1 MRNPTILILDQSDE
15 LADQVSDVIDDL
27 RPRPRIVACQRI
39 ETVCDVLSEDGPFD
53 VMVAGPSL
61 GDQAGLARL
70 RLIHDELPAM
80 AMVLAFDHRPDA
92 HLRDLVRVG
101 ALDLLQLP
109 VHDKEVL
116 ECLQRAVETAR
127 RLEPPVPVV
136 VPSSAVAAAPSAM
149 PARAL
154 GKVLTVASATG
165 GCGKTFLATNLAYFL
180 ARHSGGRVCVI
191 DLDLQFG
198 EVSTALRLKP
208 RFTIYDALQREDND
222 EADLARHFP
231 EYLVAHSTGVH
242 VLAAPKDP
250 SEADRINPPDVTRI
264 IEAARQHF
272 DHVVVDTPSA
282 LTEIVLAAFEG
293 SERLF
298 VMATLDL
305 PSVRNLGVFLTT
317 LEKLKVPTDDVRLIL
332 NKAES
337 DVGIEIAQ
345 VEKLFPQGFEAVL
358 PYAKEVSRSI
368 NLGMPVLAASPNAE
382 VSRAMVPSLAALLPE
397 GHLARVVPPAPV
409 TSPGFLARL
418 FHRPQSRT
426 SSPTRKAEQP

>member
-1 MRNPTILILDQSDE
+1 MRNPRILILDESDE
-15 LADQVSDVIDDL
+15 LRAQVSDVVDDL
-27 RPRPRIVACQRI
+27 RPRPEVVTCARV
-39 ETVCDVLSEDGPFD
+39 ELVCDILSDDGPFD

-80 AMVLAFDHRPDA
+80 ATVLAFDHRPDA
-92 HLRDLVRVG
+92 HLRDLIRTG

-116 ECLQRAVETAR
+116 ESIERALETAGK
-127 RLEPPVPVV
+127 LEAPTAKTVPAPVPTLM
-136 VPSSAVAAAPSAM
+136 PAAPARG
-149 PARAL
+149 ARAL
-154 GKVLTVASATG
+154 GQVLTVASATG
-165 GCGKTFLATNLAYFL
+165 GCGKTFMATNLAYFL

-222 EADLARHFP
+222 EADLEAHFG
-231 EYLVAHSTGVH
+231 EYLVSHSTGIA

-250 SEADRINPPDVTRI
+250 SEADRINPPDVTRVI
-264 IEAARQHF
+264 QAARHHF
-272 DHVVVDTPSA
+272 DYVVVDTPSA

-293 SERLF
+293 AERLF

-317 LEKLKVPTDDVRLIL
+317 LEKLKVPTDKVRLIL

-337 DVGIEIAQ
+337 DVGIEIGQ

-368 NLGMPVLAASPNAE
+368 NLGVPVLASSPNAE
-382 VSRAMVPSLAALLPE
+382 VSRNMVPPMAALLPADS
-397 GHLARVVPPAPV
+397 LVRVAPAMPARA
-409 TSPGFLARL
+409 PGFFQRM
-418 FHRPQSRT
+418 FHRPQPST
-426 SSPTRKAEQP
+426 S

>member
-1 MRNPTILILDQSDE
+1 MTVPNPRILILDDSPA
-15 LADQVSDVIDDL
+15 LRDQVADVADDL
-27 RPRPRIVACQRI
+27 RPRPEVVTCDRVDQ
-39 ETVCDVLSEDGPFD
+39 VCATLAERGPFD
-53 VMVAGPSL
+53 LLVAGPSL

-80 AMVLAFDHRPDA
+80 AVVLAFDHRPDA
-92 HLRDLVRVG
+92 HLRDLVQAG
-101 ALDLLQLP
+101 AVDLLQLP

-116 ECLQRAVETAR
+116 ESLERALELAR
-127 RLEPPVPVV
+127 KLEAPVPV
-136 VPSSAVAAAPSAM
+136 PVAANATLSPGRVATSVRT
-149 PARAL
+149 PGRIF
-154 GKVLTVASATG
+154 TVASATG
-165 GCGKTFLATNLAYFL
+165 GCGKTFMATNLAYFL
-180 ARHSGGRVCVI
+180 ARHSGKRVCVV

-208 RFTIYDALQREDND
+208 RYTIYDALHREDGD
-222 EADLARHFP
+222 EGDLSEHIE
-231 EYLVAHSTGVH
+231 EYLVAHETGIN

-250 SEADRINPPDVTRI
+250 SEADHISPPDVTRV

-272 DHVVVDTPSA
+272 DYVIVDTPSA

-317 LEKLKVPTDDVRLIL
+317 LEKLKVPTDNVRLIL

-337 DVGIEIAQ
+337 DVGIEISQ

-368 NLGMPVLAASPNAE
+368 NLGMPVMASSPNAE
-382 VSRAMVPSLAALLPE
+382 VSRNLVPTMSALLPE
-397 GHLARVVPPAPV
+397 GHSIRVEPLAAG
-409 TSPGFLARL
+409 PGFLARL
-418 FHRPQSRT
+418 FHRPQPRT
-426 SSPTRKAEQP
+426 S

>member
-1 MRNPTILILDQSDE
+1 MRNPRILILDGADE
-15 LADQVSDVIDDL
+15 LREQVSDVIDDL
-27 RPRPRIVACQRI
+27 RPRPEVVTCPRV
-39 ETVCDVLSEDGPFD
+39 ELVCDLLSDAGPFD

-61 GDQAGLARL
+61 GNQAGLARL
-70 RLIHDELPAM
+70 RLIHDEVPAM
-80 AMVLAFDHRPDA
+80 AMVLAFDHRPEA
-92 HLRDLVRVG
+92 HLRDLVRTG

-116 ECLQRAVETAR
+116 ESLERSLETAR
-127 RLEPPVPVV
+127 KLEAPVPVA
-136 VPSSAVAAAPSAM
+136 VPAPVSLPAVGVSPS
-149 PARAL
+149 RAL
-154 GKVLTVASATG
+154 GQVLTVASATG
-165 GCGKTFLATNLAYFL
+165 GCGKTFMATNLAYFL

-208 RFTIYDALQREDND
+208 RFTIYDALQRDDND
-222 EADLARHFP
+222 EADLEQHFR
-231 EYLVAHSTGVH
+231 EYLVSHSTGVE

-250 SEADRINPPDVTRI
+250 SEADRISSPDVTRI
-264 IEAARQHF
+264 IHAARHHF
-272 DHVVVDTPSA
+272 DYVVVDTPSA

-293 SERLF
+293 AERLF

-317 LEKLKVPTDDVRLIL
+317 LEKLKVPTDKVRLIL

-368 NLGMPVLAASPNAE
+368 NFGVPVLASSPHAE
-382 VSRAMVPSLAALLPE
+382 VSRNMVPPMSALLPADS
-397 GHLARVVPPAPV
+397 LVRVAPPVPMR
-409 TSPGFLARL
+409 TPGFFQRL
-418 FHRPQSRT
+418 FHGPSRRPP
-426 SSPTRKAEQP
+426 SPGLPTD

>member
-1 MRNPTILILDQSDE
+1 MHNPRILILDDSPA
-15 LADQVSDVIDDL
+15 LRVQVSDVADDL
-27 RPRPRIVACQRI
+27 RPRPEVVACERVDQ
-39 ETVCDVLSEDGPFD
+39 VCDTLAEHGPFD
-53 VMVAGPSL
+53 LLVAGPSL
-61 GDQAGLARL
+61 ANQAGLARL

-80 AMVLAFDHRPDA
+80 PVILAFDHRPDA
-92 HLRDLVRVG
+92 HLRDLVQAG
-101 ALDLLQLP
+101 AVDLLQLP

-116 ECLQRAVETAR
+116 ESFERALEVAR
-127 RLEPPVPVV
+127 KMEVAVPVAA
-136 VPSSAVAAAPSAM
+136 SASAPVLSRLDAAVRAPG
-149 PARAL
+149 RIF
-154 GKVLTVASATG
+154 TVASATG
-165 GCGKTFLATNLAYFL
+165 GCGKTFMATNLAYFL
-180 ARHSGGRVCVI
+180 ARHSGGRVCVV

-208 RFTIYDALQREDND
+208 RYTIYDALHREDSD
-222 EADLARHFP
+222 ESDLSEHIE
-231 EYLVAHSTGVH
+231 EYLVAHETGIS

-250 SEADRINPPDVTRI
+250 SEADHINPPDVTRV

-272 DHVVVDTPSA
+272 DYVVVDTPSA

-317 LEKLKVPTDDVRLIL
+317 LEKLKVPTDNVRLIL

-337 DVGIEIAQ
+337 DVGIEISQ

-368 NLGMPVLAASPNAE
+368 NLGMPVMASSPNAE
-382 VSRAMVPSLAALLPE
+382 VSRNLVPTMSALLPE
-397 GHLARVVPPAPV
+397 GHSFRVEPV
-409 TSPGFLARL
+409 AAGPGLLSRL
-418 FHRPQSRT
+418 FHRPQPRT
-426 SSPTRKAEQP
+426 N